1 MQHPTST
8 HPSQLS
14 KSRSRLGY
22 QPSTSLRL
30 TTRIPLAGPLPAVDV
45 SCPAMSTEDRRGHLH
60 GRWEGHDNRK
70 WKLMNYAYD
79 VQIIEAQGPSHR
91 GIAATPG
98 LCRSNRCHTSR
109 IPRMVSPHSTA
120 GGTWSVEDSAM
131 TEKAWNRKER
141 TPWSIECNSMI
152 L

>member
-1 MQHPTST
+1 MLLLTSILHYMQHPTST

-79 VQIIEAQGPSHR
+79 VQIIEAQGPSQ
-91 GIAATPG
+91 
-98 LCRSNRCHTSR
+98 
-109 IPRMVSPHSTA
+109 
-120 GGTWSVEDSAM
+120 
-131 TEKAWNRKER
+131 
-141 TPWSIECNSMI
+141 
-152 L
+152 